1 MNILLTGGAGYIGS
15 VVSLFLLDEG
25 HEITIIDNLITGN
38 EKFIP
43 KNANFI
49 NADIA
54 DRIKISAL
62 LKNNKFDLVMH
73 FAGLVNVSESFKFPD
88 KYNLYNVIKAKS
100 FFEYCIEAGLN
111 KIIFS
116 STAGVYGNSLKD
128 KVDENDILNPIS
140 PYSKNKVEIEKYLLD
155 LSNKKKVNCAI
166 LRYFNVAGAD
176 EKNRAGMISKNS
188 KNIIKAVCEF
198 SLNKRLD
205 FLINGNDY
213 NTKDGTPV
221 RDFIHIS
228 DLADIHLIVAKYLKE
243 DGKTDIFNCGYGS
256 GFSVLEVTI
265 EMEKILN
272 KKLNIKIGKRREGDI
287 PYSVASCAKFKKKFN
302 WMPKYNDLN
311 DILKSSLNWEKT
323 I

>member
-140 PYSKNKVEIEKYLLD
+140 PYSKNKAEIEKYLLD

-176 EKNRAGMISKNS
+176 EKNRACLISKNS

-221 RDFIHIS
+221 RDFIHVS

-243 DGKTDIFNCGYGS
+243 NGKTDIFNCGYGS

-287 PYSVASCAKFKKKFN
+287 PYSVASSAKFKKKFN

-311 DILKSSLNWEKT
+311 DILKSSLNWEKK